1 MLVLSV
7 KDGDVV
13 IVNTPAGP
21 VRLHISPGTRHR
33 RVGIEAPRAWKV
45 EHERNGALRY
55 EHAPKP
61 VETSTCTVK
70 DSDAWRVN
78 STVLR
83 SPRVARKGAP
93 GPRDASAS

>member
-33 RVGIEAPRAWKV
+33 RVGIDAPREWKV

-70 DSDAWRVN
+70 DLAALRVSSTASRRARDAQ
-78 STVLR
+78 
-83 SPRVARKGAP
+83 KGAL
-93 GPRDASAS
+93 GPRGASAT